1 MASFHTLSEELRL
14 GTDSQTLVR
23 SFSYVREGSEEIPR
37 EEIFAIFELAD
48 RPSGSED
55 LIRTVFQT
63 LQEICFVGQN
73 QDAYERFEA
82 ALKEV
87 NAVVSEFRE
96 SLPNKNLGRLNA
108 VIGFLSEREL
118 HITQAGEAEA
128 YLIRKGAL
136 TTVTEGLGGGDE
148 AVDAFVNI
156 ASGKTE
162 NRDKILLATERL
174 LRYAT
179 KNELTKIFSTHKEIT
194 AGLEELDEIVVL
206 EGAQTTGVL
215 AIDIVTETV
224 AARATSTES
233 TEKAGDPIAK
243 ILKQVNR
250 GVSWLRDK
258 LPEGTKIPGG
268 RGSSGNLN
276 LDKNYI
282 ILGFL
287 VVAILIL
294 LSISWSLGN
303 KRSDVKLEEVRAA
316 LENVQTNIDLAKTR
330 RNIGDKPQAY
340 ELLDE
345 AEATAT
351 DLVKS
356 GLAIEE
362 ADVKIQEIQQI
373 RDELDNIRR
382 YAELTP
388 LADIANTVDDIS
400 LIGLENYH
408 GRKIAF
414 DAHNLF
420 DTALDTLTDSSEI
433 EATGILRTA
442 HYFDDRDAIVFL
454 TTDDKII
461 EWRDGETM
469 IVDTDDETWKS
480 SVDFGTYSQ
489 FIYLLDPLNNQIWKY
504 QRNRDN
510 YSSAT
515 GYNENADLTNAVS
528 ISIDGDIWILANDND
543 NDMSNDIIR
552 VRKGEKK
559 PLTISDLPAD
569 KWVQPSKIFT
579 NEALKF
585 VYVLDKPNKRIL
597 RFYKDPPEAGTEARS
612 LMYNIQYL
620 FEDLA
625 EVHDFWVDSAE
636 QKLYVIDSQKIYEV
650 SI

>member
-23 SFSYVREGSEEIPR
+23 SFSYAREGSEEVPR
-37 EEIFAIFELAD
+37 EEVFAIFELAD
-48 RPSGSED
+48 KPTGGED
-55 LIRTVFQT
+55 LVRTVFQT

-87 NAVVSEFRE
+87 NAVVAEFRE

-108 VIGFLSEREL
+108 VIGFLSGREL
-118 HITQAGEAEA
+118 HITQSGEAEA

-136 TTVTEGLGGGDE
+136 TTVTEGLDGGDE

-156 ASGKTE
+156 ASGRTE
-162 NRDKILLATERL
+162 NRDKVLLATERL

-194 AGLEELDEIVVL
+194 TGLEELDEIVVL
-206 EGAQTTGVL
+206 EGAQTTGIL
-215 AIDIVTETV
+215 AIDVVTETV
-224 AARATSTES
+224 AARATSTENA
-233 TEKAGDPIAK
+233 EKAGDPIAK
-243 ILKQVNR
+243 ILKKANHGVN
-250 GVSWLRDK
+250 WLRDK
-258 LPEGTKIPGG
+258 LPEGTKIPGA
-268 RGSSGNLN
+268 RGSGGMN
-276 LDKNYI
+276 LDRNYL
-282 ILGFL
+282 ILGSL

-294 LSISWSLGN
+294 LSVSWSLGS

-316 LENVQTNIDLAKTR
+316 LESVQTNIDLAKTR

-340 ELLDE
+340 ELLKD

-362 ADVKIQEIQQI
+362 ADGKIAEIRQI

-382 YAELTP
+382 FAELTP
-388 LADIANTVDDIS
+388 LADIANAAGGEIS
-400 LIGLENYH
+400 LVGLEDYH

-414 DAHNLF
+414 DSHNLF
-420 DTALDTLTDSSEI
+420 DTALDTLTGSSEV

-454 TTDDKII
+454 TTDDKVI
-461 EWRDGETM
+461 EWRDGATA
-469 IVDTDDETWKS
+469 IIDTDDETWKS
-480 SVDFGTYSQ
+480 AVDFGTYSQ

-504 QRNRDN
+504 QRNRDS
-510 YSSAT
+510 YSGAT
-515 GYNENADLTNAVS
+515 GYNENADLTKAVS
-528 ISIDGDIWILANDND
+528 ITIDGDIWVLANDND
-543 NDMSNDIIR
+543 GDMSNDIIR

-559 PLTISDLPAD
+559 PLTITDLPAD
-569 KWVQPSKIFT
+569 EWMTPTKIFT
-579 NEALKF
+579 NESLKF
-585 VYVLDKPNKRIL
+585 IYVLDASNKRIL

-612 LMYNIQYL
+612 LIYNVQYL

-625 EVHDFWVDSAE
+625 EVRDFWVDSAE
-636 QKLYVIDSQKIYEV
+636 QKIYVVDSQKIYEV